1 MTARESAAMR
11 RLELENEG
19 LRAANAQHIRV
30 YGEQSIELIERRA
43 AMAVAAEVLAQGVTK

>member
-19 LRAANAQHIRV
+19 LRAQNSRHIEV
-30 YGEQSIELIERRA
+30 YREQSIELIERRA
-43 AMAVAAEVLAQGVTK
+43 AMALAAEMMAEWVTK